1 MLGNL
6 RDASLIFLLCPVMLC
21 LLVPL
26 AVTVGLSYLLLRT
39 RRFLPPKFQ
48 LLHLQARRVKD
59 AVDRAGAKVTGALGS
74 VEAQYTQTETLV
86 HDLFQPSKKDQS

>member
-6 RDASLIFLLCPVMLC
+6 RDASLIFLICPVMLC

-26 AVTVGLSYLLLRT
+26 ALTVGMSYLLVRT

-48 LLHLQARRVKD
+48 AVRLRAQRVKA
-59 AVDRAGAKVTGALGS
+59 AVDRAGAKVADSLAS
-74 VEAQYTQTETLV
+74 PEAKFSQTETLV
-86 HDLFQPSKKDQS
+86 RTLFRQTKKDRS